1 MTMLRVLLVVLAAQV
16 MVSAQT
22 GTASVDGVVVNA
34 QSNEPLARAQLE
46 LRAVD
51 SGPARVYSQ
60 TTTATGRF
68 AFRSVMPGRYQL
80 TAMRQGY
87 VRGDY
92 GVRGPGASGIAIT
105 LSDAQRVTD
114 VRLTMVPT
122 GTISGRITNQMGE
135 AVGNVHVRALRYG
148 YLDGRRTLINVKSV
162 FTNDLGEY
170 RLGWLPPGRYNVSA
184 LHPDSAAGSVNSP
197 EVTNSSTTWA
207 NTAVT
212 NAGGF
217 NGGGFEFTENPDP
230 AVRSRIGLSAG
241 DEYLPVFYPGTF
253 DLRSAT
259 VVDLR
264 AGAET
269 PGIDMAVFPTRTGTI
284 SGTVSSSAAIPTP
297 SLPIQVFRNPSYN
310 LQPLAVRVDSR
321 TGTFT
326 VSGLAPGSYIL
337 SSSVRSGEER
347 LAAHT
352 VVDVTEGGHSSA
364 QLMLETGIR
373 IPARVVFDA
382 SAAKLKPRNIRVSL
396 RTDPL
401 IPGIGETPTAV
412 PGEDGTLQLSGVLPG
427 EYIVNVSPLMN
438 LARITQTS
446 APPAVPGPA
455 TTATVGAVDLLETLC
470 RGSSPPATLCDN
482 DGRPRGD
489 QLRAA
494 QPATPSLYVKSIRL
508 GDQDLLN
515 NKLRVDRQAFDS
527 PIEIVIAANG
537 GELNGAVV
545 DSRGQAV
552 RATVVLV
559 PDVGKRH
566 RLDLYKTIV
575 TDNAGRFRLSGVP
588 PDDYQLFA
596 WEDIETG
603 AWLEPDFI
611 AAIERQGTYVKMT
624 EGGRVA
630 TQLTAMRQR

>member
-1 MTMLRVLLVVLAAQV
+1 MAMLRVMLVVLAAQV
-16 MVSAQT
+16 MASAQT
-22 GTASVDGVVVNA
+22 GAASVEGVVVNA
-34 QSNEPLARAQLE
+34 QSSEPLARAQLE
-46 LRAVD
+46 LRSVD

-60 TTTATGRF
+60 TTGATGRF
-68 AFRSVMPGRYQL
+68 TFGSVMPGRYQL

-92 GVRGPGASGIAIT
+92 GVRGPGASGIALT
-105 LSDAQRVTD
+105 LSDAQHVAD
-114 VRLTMVPT
+114 VRLAMVPT
-122 GTISGRITNQMGE
+122 GTISGRITNHMGE

-217 NGGGFEFTENPDP
+217 NGGSFEFTENPDP
-230 AVRSRIGLSAG
+230 AVRSRIGLSPG

-259 VVDLR
+259 VIDLR

-269 PGIDMAVFPTRTGTI
+269 AGIDMAVFPTRTGTI
-284 SGTVSSSAAIPTP
+284 SGTVSLPAAIPIP

-310 LQPLAVRVDSR
+310 LQPLTVRVDSR

-337 SSSVRSGEER
+337 SSSIRSGEER

-352 VVDVTEGGHSSA
+352 GVDVTEGGHSSA

-373 IPARVVFDA
+373 IPARVVLDA
-382 SAAKLKPRNIRVSL
+382 SAAKLNPRNIRVSL

-401 IPGIGETPTAV
+401 IPGVGETPTAI
-412 PGEDGTLQLSGVLPG
+412 PGDDGTLQLSGVLPG

-455 TTATVGAVDLLETLC
+455 TIVEALNLREELC
-470 RGSSPPATLCDN
+470 RGSASFNACMT
-482 DGRPRGD
+482 DGRPLVD
-489 QLRAA
+489 QVRAA

-508 GDQDLLN
+508 GDEDLLN
-515 NKLRVDRQAFDS
+515 NKLRVDRRAFDS
-527 PIEIVIAANG
+527 PIEIVLAANG

-545 DSRGQAV
+545 DSRGRAV

-603 AWLEPDFI
+603 AWLEPEFI
-611 AAIERQGTYVKMT
+611 AAIERQGTFVKMT

-630 TQLTAMRQR
+630 TQLTAIRQR